1 MLSLEVLYTLSS
13 VVQTASKET
22 TPCVKSSGGLQWK
35 SIKLSGQ
42 EVVAVAYEWFL
53 L

>member
-22 TPCVKSSGGLQWK
+22 TPVTMCQ
-35 SIKLSGQ
+35 
-42 EVVAVAYEWFL
+42 VVAYNGNL
-53 L
+53 